1 MFNSVADVKR
11 VIAEKGI
18 EMIDFKMVDLE
29 GRWRHLSIPADRFT
43 ESTMTNGIGFDGSNY
58 GYAPIEKSDMVFI
71 PNLTTAIVDNF
82 VEVPTITMMGDVF
95 VIDDPENRPF
105 EEAGGVRHRPAGF

>member
-1 MFNSVADVKR
+1 MFRSVEEVKSFIR
-11 VIAEKGI
+11 EKNI

-29 GRWRHLSIPADRFT
+29 GRWRHLSIPAERFT
-43 ESTMTNGIGFDGSNY
+43 ERTMKDGIGFDGSNY

-71 PNLTTAIVDNF
+71 PNLKSAIVDNF

-95 VIDDPENRPF
+95 VIDEPENRPF
-105 EEAGGVRHRPAGF
+105 DQYPIL